1 MRGSGT
7 ILSRLTDAL
16 RRQNWFAV
24 LLEIGIVTL
33 GVLIG
38 IQVSNWNDER
48 REQRE
53 LENVAGRLLE
63 DFRNGRDDGPKV
75 ADYYQSRI
83 DLGKKAEALWSAH
96 SRDLDFV
103 TAAYLTGSYAIVL
116 DRDETSYGLAVGAD
130 SIAKIDD
137 DALRS
142 AIVAAIALRSD
153 DYLNWSYVDSDFRRL
168 VRRIYPSDMQ
178 EIIYDACNLMSET
191 MDIPDIAT
199 TECEVDLPPAEV
211 AAVAARLRAEPEAL
225 GLLREH
231 INRLGG
237 AHQRMRNLGQTYDE
251 AVKAIEAAQD

>member
-1 MRGSGT
+1 MSRQGT

-24 LLEIGIVTL
+24 LLEILIVTM

-53 LENVAGRLLE
+53 LENLAGRLLD
-63 DFRNGRDDGPKV
+63 DFRYGRDAGPQV

-83 DLGKKAEALWSAH
+83 DLGKKAEALWGSQG
-96 SRDLDFV
+96 SDLDFV
-103 TAAYLTGSYAIVL
+103 TSAYLTGSYAVVL

-137 DALRS
+137 DQLRT
-142 AIVAAIALRSD
+142 AIVEAISLRSD

-178 EIIYDACNLMSET
+178 ETIYDACNSLTESIEIQ
-191 MDIPDIAT
+191 DIST
-199 TECEVDLPPAEV
+199 TDCAVNLSTAEV
-211 AAVAARLRAEPEAL
+211 VAVAAKLRADQQAL

-237 AHQRMRNLGQTYDE
+237 AHQRMSNLGATYDE